1 MADLV
6 AARMPPKSLAAAEA
20 ALDAED
26 ADDGQEVPLGPGDT
40 TAPEA
45 GEEDAELTL
54 EQYIQEEAPY
64 SAERTDKLRKFF
76 RKRNK
81 RPDQYTYL
89 TDGNLAI
96 LGKEGDVKETLPL
109 KTYVPYDAS
118 TWATRDQRRLDA
130 IAMAETAY
138 EDARAGLR
146 AAMEMYQAT
155 GAVKP
160 VLDAQAACAAADA
173 VMARVRYGSR
183 GMTMEANPE
192 TRDVVFSQGRE
203 ARKLV
208 SPEEAEGWSE
218 VLKNAK
224 GLARMVTR
232 EYPYYTFYGSYVEA
246 PSVPSLD
253 ADAALDEVPDESE
266 ASVRQR
272 LRDGRMARVI
282 FDPDDGPNGFLSPF
296 FPVEFTMGSTNY
308 FTAYQAYEAE
318 RAKEA
323 GNEPLRTKILGSRS
337 ARTIRNL
344 VKAFKTEPKDAKGL
358 WMRIFTALFTQH
370 GVLKERLLGTGTD
383 ALVFADALGGNAG
396 IGLAPGDSG
405 VVDPAKWK
413 GGNLVGL
420 VLETLRIQYREGT
433 AKEAPGGDAT
443 EGVITEE
450 EQAAARTG
458 AIIAQQKKKFSF
470 TKKPGTA

>member
-1 MADLV
+1 MA
-6 AARMPPKSLAAAEA
+6 PKALAAAEV
-20 ALDAED
+20 E
-26 ADDGQEVPLGPGDT
+26 ADEEEVPLGPGDT
-40 TAPEA
+40 VAPEA

-54 EQYIQEEAPY
+54 EQYIQEESPY
-64 SAERTDKLRKFF
+64 TTERIAKLRQFYK
-76 RKRNK
+76 KRNR

-89 TDGNLAI
+89 TDGNLGI
-96 LGKEGDVKETLPL
+96 LGKEGDIKETIPL

-118 TWATRDQRRLDA
+118 NWAIRDQRRLDA

-138 EDARAGLR
+138 EDARAALR
-146 AAMEMYQAT
+146 SAMDMYLAT
-155 GAVKP
+155 GAAKP

-192 TRDVVFSQGRE
+192 TRDVDFGQGRE

-208 SPEEAEGWSE
+208 SPEEAAGWADT
-218 VLKNAK
+218 LKNAK
-224 GLARMVTR
+224 DLARMTTR
-232 EYPYYTFYGSYVEA
+232 EYPYYTFYGTYVEA
-246 PSVPSLD
+246 PAETSID
-253 ADAALDEVPDESE
+253 ADAALDEQPDESE

-318 RAKEA
+318 RVKEA
-323 GNEPLRTKILGSRS
+323 GNEPLRAKILGSRS
-337 ARTIRNL
+337 ARTVRNL
-344 VKAFKTEPKDAKGL
+344 AKTVKAEPKDAKGL

-370 GVLKERLLGTGTD
+370 GALKERLLGTGTD

-433 AKEAPGGDAT
+433 AKEAPAGEAVD
-443 EGVITEE
+443 GVITEE

-458 AIIAQQKKKFSF
+458 AIIAQKKKFAF
-470 TKKPGTA
+470 RKPGAA